1 MNLFVAVALGGA
13 AGACLRYAIVLLV
26 GPENQGFPYATL
38 IANVIGCV
46 AIGVLLFLIDQREFL
61 NAHWRVFL
69 VTGILGS
76 LTTFSTFSYESYT
89 LWMSGER
96 SLAVAAVSVNVVV
109 GIAAVACGSVQI
121 VLTFQATLV
130 FQKALGLILRIYG
143 AALTHMPDC
152 TVLPPAAPPAT

>member
-26 GPENQGFPYATL
+26 GPENQGFTYATL
-38 IANVIGCV
+38 IDNFIGCV

-109 GIAAVACGSVQI
+109 GIAAVACGW
-121 VLTFQATLV
+121 
-130 FQKALGLILRIYG
+130 
-143 AALTHMPDC
+143 
-152 TVLPPAAPPAT
+152 TVASRLS

>member
-1 MNLFVAVALGGA
+1 MKDSDNTCMNLFVAVALGGA

-26 GPENQGFPYATL
+26 GHENHGFPYATL

-46 AIGVLLFLIDQREFL
+46 AIGVFLFLIDQRELF
-61 NAHWRVFL
+61 NAHWRAFV

-96 SLAVAAVSVNVVV
+96 SLAVAAVSANVVV
-109 GIAAVACGSVQI
+109 GIAAVACGW
-121 VLTFQATLV
+121 T
-130 FQKALGLILRIYG
+130 
-143 AALTHMPDC
+143 AASR
-152 TVLPPAAPPAT
+152 VS

>member
-61 NAHWRVFL
+61 NAHWRAF
-69 VTGILGS
+69 LGS

-109 GIAAVACGSVQI
+109 GIAAVACGW
-121 VLTFQATLV
+121 
-130 FQKALGLILRIYG
+130 
-143 AALTHMPDC
+143 
-152 TVLPPAAPPAT
+152 TVASRLS